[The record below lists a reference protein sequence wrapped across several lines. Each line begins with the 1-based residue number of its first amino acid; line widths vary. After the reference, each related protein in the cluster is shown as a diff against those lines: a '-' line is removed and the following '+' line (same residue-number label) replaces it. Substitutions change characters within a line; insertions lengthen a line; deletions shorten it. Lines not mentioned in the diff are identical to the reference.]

1 LAHDFWKDKWI
12 KSPPSVSPSTFL
24 SYYNKHTNKPFA
36 TLDLELVEGVIL
48 KSNNSSPGPDGIP
61 FSIYRELVDI
71 TAPIILN
78 CTKSMCK
85 GTVTPPDDFNGGLLY
100 LIPKKGLGVVEDT
113 RPIVVSNADNRL
125 IATTIHSLIILP
137 LSDIIDP
144 KQTGFLPSRIM
155 NDHVLYFNEA
165 FYGAKSKGGHYDLLL
180 YDFAKAFD
188 SCDHEVIFALLL
200 HVGVPPDITRA
211 IRLLFTDAFCHTTF
225 PGAPPAR
232 INFSRG
238 IKQGCPLSPLLFV
251 LLMDVL
257 LSLLNS
263 VEGLEN
269 RMFADD
275 TATGADII
283 SLLPLARIKK
293 IFDFFG
299 DATGL
304 RINSSK
310 TSFLA
315 TRPPT
320 NYPSIRRNLTTVGW
334 DKVSIGAS
342 EKYLGL
348 LIGPEVSYGD
358 AFFSPYTK
366 FGNRLISY
374 LPLAP
379 KLSLTAKIHT
389 MNTFLTPLLSL
400 PLSFYP
406 FPSNYYKQFTQDTHR
421 FVTTAKSIAFEQLC
435 RPRRHLGLPT
445 ALIHPTYWGMA
456 LTASRIRVPRAGP
469 SIPLSN
475 LPLLPPPSSTDP
487 QLRVDPLYTE
497 EKCWELSTDLRI
509 EIHIQRTTATCL
521 RLGVKSRTLL
531 SGRPSDIYQ
540 ELLDSTD
547 LLPSFK
553 AHYKL
558 ALGKWGL
565 QPAQVEACRAA
576 YVALPRWIPDYA
588 LEFFFKLIHNALMTG
603 RRLRFLDRNHE
614 DAPWLSPDTPCPF
627 CKVTAS
633 DSVKHY
639 FLTCPK
645 VRTIILFTH
654 TQFGSPTLHL
664 PVADSGWPP
673 FIFLCNGRGI
683 FHVIQLI
690 TLFAIW
696 RLRTNLVAGLIV
708 EDHSGWVFSFVIER
722 LMQYAPQVIN
732 NNSFPSSLLAP
743 PIFAAAQ
750 EATLG
755 RGRFGAAGSRSTEQ
769 AAAARCVT
777 DKLVS
782 SLPPTALLVWTD
794 GSSLGQPGPSG
805 AGAVVCPP
813 LGPKLS
819 FSTALG
825 WGTNNLGE
833 VWAIGLGLSQAAL
846 LCSNSPSISEIHL
859 FSDSEFAIGLCSK
872 GWYSKVYHS
881 YASAIRELSRQLAIP
896 VLYHKVAAHAGI
908 LLNDEADAAA
918 KKGALASKALAVPRT
933 DSELKAAFSSGGF
946 KAFCI

>member
-1 LAHDFWKDKWI
+1 MCA
-12 KSPPSVSPSTFL
+12 
-24 SYYNKHTNKPFA
+24 
-36 TLDLELVEGVIL
+36 G
-48 KSNNSSPGPDGIP
+48 
-61 FSIYRELVDI
+61 
-71 TAPIILN
+71 TA
-78 CTKSMCK
+78 S
-85 GTVTPPDDFNGGLLY
+85 PPDDFNGGLLY

-125 IATTIHSLIILP
+125 IASTIHTLIIDP
-137 LSDIIDP
+137 LSGIIDP

-165 FYGAKSKGGHYDLLL
+165 FFGAKSKGGHYDLIL

-211 IRLLFTDAFCHTTF
+211 IRLLFTDAYCHTTF

-257 LSLLNS
+257 MSLLNS
-263 VEGLEN
+263 VEGIEN

-275 TATGADII
+275 TASGADFI
-283 SLLPLARIKK
+283 SLLSLARIKK

-304 RINSSK
+304 RLNSSK
-310 TSFLA
+310 TSFLT
-315 TRPPT
+315 TRPPS
-320 NYPSIRRNLTTVGW
+320 NYSAIRRKLATVGW

-348 LIGPEVSYGD
+348 LIGPKVFYGD
-358 AFFSPYTK
+358 AFYSPYTK
-366 FGNRLISY
+366 FGNRLSSY

-406 FPSNYYKQFTQDTHR
+406 FPSNYYKQCTQDTHR
-421 FVTTAKSIAFEQLC
+421 FVTTARSIAFLQLC

-445 ALIHPTYWGMA
+445 ALVHPQYWGMA
-456 LTASRIRVPRAGP
+456 LTASRIRIPRAGP
-469 SIPLSN
+469 PSPLSDHP
-475 LPLLPPPSSTDP
+475 PLSSPALLINPPSDP
-487 QLRVDPLYTE
+487 QLRVDPLFTE
-497 EKCWELSTDLRI
+497 EKCWSLSSDLRI
-509 EIHIQRTTATCL
+509 EIHIQRS

-540 ELLDSTD
+540 ELLDSPD

-553 AHYKL
+553 THYNT
-558 ALGKWGL
+558 ALIKWGL
-565 QPAQVEACRAA
+565 LPDQVEKCRVA
-576 YVALPRWIPDYA
+576 YVALPRWVPDYT

-603 RRLRFLDRNHE
+603 RRLRHLDRSHVG
-614 DAPWLSPDTPCPF
+614 APWLSPEIPCPF
-627 CKVTAS
+627 CNSTAS

-639 FLTCPK
+639 FLVCPK
-645 VRTIILFTH
+645 VRIITH
-654 TQFGSPTLHL
+654 YIHVQFGSPSSHL
-664 PVADSGWPP
+664 PVEDEDWPS
-673 FIFLCNGRGI
+673 FIFLCKGKGI
-683 FHVIQLI
+683 FHVIHLF

-696 RLRTNLVAGLIV
+696 RLRTNLIAGLII
-708 EDHSGWVFSFVIER
+708 EDHSGWIFSFIIER
-722 LMQYAPQVIN
+722 LIQYAPQIVN
-732 NNSFPSSLLAP
+732 KNSFPSSLLAP
-743 PIFAAAQ
+743 SVFTAAS
-750 EATLG
+750 EASS
-755 RGRFGAAGSRSTEQ
+755 RKGRFGAAGSRSAEQ
-769 AAAARCVT
+769 AAAARLAT
-777 DKLVS
+777 DKLVND
-782 SLPPTALLVWTD
+782 LPPTALLIWTD

-805 AGAVVCPP
+805 AGAIVCPP
-813 LGPKLS
+813 SSPKLS

-833 VWAIGLGLSQAAL
+833 IWAIGLGLSQASL
-846 LCSNSPSISEIHL
+846 LCSSSPLITEIHF

-872 GWYSKVYHS
+872 GWYSEDYNCYS
-881 YASAIRELSRQLAIP
+881 SAIRELTRQLSIP
-896 VLYHKVAAHAGI
+896 VSYHKVAAHAGI
-908 LLNDEADAAA
+908 LLNDEADSAA
-918 KKGALASKALAVPRT
+918 KKGALASKTLDPPRSGS
-933 DSELKAAFSSGGF
+933 DLKAAFASLGF
-946 KAFCI
+946 NAFCI